1 MVSDMF
7 ERPARFGSAEEMQK
21 EFEQRAIQAMSEM
34 EDQGIEAPGDYTVMN
49 AEAFVD
55 RNIDIDMTGAGEDWT
70 EEEQAMLDAP
80 KRDDAFLA
88 LTQDEKNELVANN
101 PPIRDPENPLEGEG
115 DTEYRDRIQD
125 LATEQ
130 ATGAG
135 EAMAVTDVPIPEDVP
150 SEDYEPSKMEQTAR
164 SMDGMRGHKIMPKGL
179 EKKLPPLYSQDGKG
193 MDATV
198 HAKFFDPQG
207 QATWHLTEYD
217 PKTGDAFGHADMGF
231 GEGEMG
237 YFNVWEIG
245 QTKGKMG
252 LPMERDMYFEP
263 KSLNDAIG

>member
-1 MVSDMF
+1 LFDAPVEDVNKVLDEKFDDMVDSS
-7 ERPARFGSAEEMQK
+7 GGAEETA
-21 EFEQRAIQAMSEM
+21 RS
-34 EDQGIEAPGDYTVMN
+34 
-49 AEAFVD
+49 
-55 RNIDIDMTGAGEDWT
+55 
-70 EEEQAMLDAP
+70 
-80 KRDDAFLA
+80 
-88 LTQDEKNELVANN
+88 
-101 PPIRDPENPLEGEG
+101 
-115 DTEYRDRIQD
+115 
-125 LATEQ
+125 
-130 ATGAG
+130 
-135 EAMAVTDVPIPEDVP
+135 EDVP